1 MLKQGHF
8 LSSCNKNFYTNMKA
22 ILNKQ
27 TNEIVSRRLDQ
38 TMVDYI
44 LVEKKL
50 DKEKFLV
57 IEDPAVKDIYVKN
70 QKVYLKNK

>member
-1 MLKQGHF
+1 MAKLIETE
-8 LSSCNKNFYTNMKA
+8 NDIEVDIYTNMKA

-57 IEDPAVKDIYVKN
+57 IEDPAVKDTYVKN